1 MGKAGITWAML
12 LASLLMMGHLRAQ
25 KTAEVEQAP
34 PPLVL
39 TGSIPLPN
47 VQGRI
52 DHMSIDPNGRLFI
65 SALGN
70 NTEEILDLTA
80 GTRLRSISG
89 IPRPQGVVY
98 CADVNKLF
106 VGSDEGKLY
115 VYDARTFELITSIDY
130 GDDVDNLRYDAA
142 KKQVYVGYGSGES
155 GAIGIVDA
163 GTNRRLPKE
172 FKVGAHPESFQLES
186 QGPNIYVNVPDRKQ
200 IVIINRDTGGIS
212 RWPIA
217 FDSNFPMALDEG
229 GHRLF
234 VATRTPA
241 RLLIFDTSSG
251 QMISALPCVEG
262 SDDLFYD
269 ATRERIYVTGGEGY
283 VSVFQQE
290 GNEKYRLA
298 AKIPSGL
305 GARTSGY
312 FGKGRKGFDLFYV
325 AVPARANAAAEVL
338 IYTVQK

>member
-1 MGKAGITWAML
+1 MGKAGITWAVL
-12 LASLLMMGHLRAQ
+12 LSSLLMMGHLRAQ
-25 KTAEVEQAP
+25 KTAGVEKTS
-34 PPLVL
+34 PLVL

-52 DHMSIDPNGRLFI
+52 DHMSLDPKGRLFI

-115 VYDARTFELITSIDY
+115 VYDASTFDLISSIDF

-142 KKQVYVGYGSGES
+142 KKQVYVGYGSGET

-163 GTNRRLPKE
+163 STNQRLQKE

-186 QGPNIYVNVPDRKQ
+186 EGPNIYVNVPDLKQ
-200 IVIINRDTGGIS
+200 IAIINRNTGNIS
-212 RWPIA
+212 RWRIA

-241 RLLIFDTSSG
+241 RLLVFDTSSG
-251 QMISALPCVEG
+251 HMITALPCVQA
-262 SDDLFYD
+262 SDDLFFD
-269 ATRERIYVTGGEGY
+269 PTRKRIYVTGGEGY
-283 VSVFQQE
+283 ISVFQQE
-290 GNEKYRLA
+290 TNEQYRLA
-298 AKIPSGL
+298 AKIPSGV

-338 IYTVQK
+338 IYTVQN

>member
-1 MGKAGITWAML
+1 MPKVGITRAVLLAIALGNLCAQEKAGVE
-12 LASLLMMGHLRAQ
+12 
-25 KTAEVEQAP
+25 KTS
-34 PPLVL
+34 PLVL

-52 DHMSIDPNGRLFI
+52 DHMSIDPKGRLFI

-70 NTEEILDLTA
+70 NSEEVVDLAA
-80 GTRLRSISG
+80 GTRSRSIGG

-115 VYDARTFELITSIDY
+115 IYDANTFDLISSIDF
-130 GDDVDNLRYDAA
+130 GDDVDNLRYDTTR
-142 KKQVYVGYGSGES
+142 KHLYVGYGSGET

-163 GTNRRLPKE
+163 TTNQRLPRE
-172 FKVGAHPESFQLES
+172 FKVGAHPESFQLDSEGS
-186 QGPNIYVNVPDRKQ
+186 HIYVNVPDLKQ
-200 IVIINRDTGGIS
+200 IAVINRNTGAIS
-212 RWPIA
+212 RWRIA
-217 FDSNFPMALDEG
+217 FDSNFPMALDEA
-229 GHRLF
+229 GHRVF

-241 RLLIFDTSSG
+241 RLLVFDTTSG
-251 QMISALPCVEG
+251 RVISELPCVQG
-262 SDDLFYD
+262 SDDLFFD
-269 ATRERIYVTGGEGY
+269 GARKRIYASGGEGY
-283 VSVFQQE
+283 ISVFQQDSSE
-290 GNEKYRLA
+290 RYRLA

-325 AVPARANAAAEVL
+325 AVPARGNAAAEVL
-338 IYTVQK
+338 IYTVQN

>member
-1 MGKAGITWAML
+1 MPKIGIRWAAL
-12 LASLLMMGHLRAQ
+12 LAVALVFGNLGAQ
-25 KTAEVEQAP
+25 EKSGVDKAS
-34 PPLVL
+34 PLVL

-52 DHMSIDPNGRLFI
+52 DHMSLDPKGRLFI

-70 NTEEILDLTA
+70 NSEEVVDLAA
-80 GTRLRSISG
+80 GTRSRSIGS

-98 CADVNKLF
+98 CAEVNKLF

-115 VYDARTFELITSIDY
+115 IYDASTFDLISSIDY

-142 KKQVYVGYGSGES
+142 KKQVYVGYGSGET

-163 GTNRRLPKE
+163 TTNQRLPKE

-186 QGPNIYVNVPDRKQ
+186 EGPNIYVNVPDLKQ
-200 IVIINRDTGGIS
+200 IAVINRNTGAIS
-212 RWPIA
+212 RWRIA
-217 FDSNFPMALDEG
+217 FDSNFPMALDED

-241 RLLIFDTSSG
+241 RLLVFDTTSG
-251 QMISALPCVEG
+251 HMISALPCVQG
-262 SDDLFYD
+262 SDDLFFD
-269 ATRERIYVTGGEGY
+269 ATRKRVYVTGGEGFI
-283 VSVFQQE
+283 SVFQQYTSE
-290 GNEKYRLA
+290 QYRLA
-298 AKIPSGL
+298 AKVPSGL

-338 IYTVQK
+338 IYTVQN